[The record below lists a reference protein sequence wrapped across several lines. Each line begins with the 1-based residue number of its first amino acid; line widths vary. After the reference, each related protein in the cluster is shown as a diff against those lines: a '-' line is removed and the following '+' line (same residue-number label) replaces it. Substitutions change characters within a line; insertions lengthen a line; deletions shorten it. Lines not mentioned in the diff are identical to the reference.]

1 MRRSAG
7 GDVRAV
13 LRSNTRPVRVA
24 LVHEWLDTYAGSER
38 VLEQL
43 IVMYPDADLFATV
56 DFLPQGQ
63 RGFLQGKVPHTTFIQ
78 RLPFARRHF
87 RAYLGLMPLAVE
99 QHDLSGYNLVISNN
113 HALSKGVLTGP
124 DTLHISYINSPIRYA
139 WDLQHQYLRQ
149 AKLERGPRSAY
160 ARWQLSKLRQWD
172 VRTAHGVDV
181 FVSNSQ
187 YISRRIQKCYRRES
201 VVVPPPVDVAR
212 FEIAYQREDYFLL
225 ASRMVPYKCMDIVVS
240 AFADMPDRKL
250 VVIGDGPEKAR
261 VLAAARGKP
270 NISFVGTVNT
280 TELVRFMQRA
290 RAFVFAAEEDFGIHD
305 GGGASLRHPGDRL

>member
-24 LVHEWLDTYAGSER
+24 LVHEWLDTYAGSEC

-139 WDLQHQYLRQ
+139 WDLQHRTSVKLSWSGGRAALCALAIVEIASVGRTDSAWRQ
-149 AKLERGPRSAY
+149 RFCIELPIYIAAHPEMLSARERGGA
-160 ARWQLSKLRQWD
+160 
-172 VRTAHGVDV
+172 
-181 FVSNSQ
+181 
-187 YISRRIQKCYRRES
+187 
-201 VVVPPPVDVAR
+201 
-212 FEIAYQREDYFLL
+212 
-225 ASRMVPYKCMDIVVS
+225 AS
-240 AFADMPDRKL
+240 
-250 VVIGDGPEKAR
+250 G
-261 VLAAARGKP
+261 
-270 NISFVGTVNT
+270 
-280 TELVRFMQRA
+280 
-290 RAFVFAAEEDFGIHD
+290 
-305 GGGASLRHPGDRL
+305 

>member
-43 IVMYPDADLFATV
+43 IVMYLDADLFATV

-172 VRTAHGVDV
+172 VPDSAWRQRFCIELPIYIAAHPEML
-181 FVSNSQ
+181 SA
-187 YISRRIQKCYRRES
+187 RE
-201 VVVPPPVDVAR
+201 R
-212 FEIAYQREDYFLL
+212 
-225 ASRMVPYKCMDIVVS
+225 
-240 AFADMPDRKL
+240 
-250 VVIGDGPEKAR
+250 
-261 VLAAARGKP
+261 
-270 NISFVGTVNT
+270 
-280 TELVRFMQRA
+280 
-290 RAFVFAAEEDFGIHD
+290 
-305 GGGASLRHPGDRL
+305 GGAASG